1 MAVSTAWQISRGP
14 ERLLPQVCEM
24 CFVIHYQEQKK
35 KKRRENVKFTIHVL
49 SRLTALLTWAA
60 SLGWT
65 SAVTCCNIYR
75 EYYEPVV
82 FTLSYVHRSC
92 SSHHFIL
99 FEYLTIA
106 CMHILPLPPCGL
118 YSIRAQNGYG
128 QHRSC
133 KIVLLTLVAPR
144 GVTDLYLSWGIN
156 IEHARAAYHETCG
169 IEYQQPHRR
178 CNSQPPY
185 YKWNIAQARPMSVS
199 YVSRSLQSW
208 VSTTHRSY
216 SQLTFFN
223 IYIKNIIRQTTA
235 SRVCL
240 RTYIVFVLRRDICII
255 IIVQGLRGCVIQR
268 LQRPLKRRTAHL
280 IITFTFQLNS

>member
-185 YKWNIAQARPMSVS
+185 YKWNIAQARPACLTCHAACKVEFQPSIGRTHS
-199 YVSRSLQSW
+199 WRFSIFLQKQKPGQRHRNIAKYNDRSIGKLIDGRIDSRTPWPNQ
-208 VSTTHRSY
+208 
-216 SQLTFFN
+216 
-223 IYIKNIIRQTTA
+223 
-235 SRVCL
+235 C
-240 RTYIVFVLRRDICII
+240 
-255 IIVQGLRGCVIQR
+255 
-268 LQRPLKRRTAHL
+268 
-280 IITFTFQLNS
+280 